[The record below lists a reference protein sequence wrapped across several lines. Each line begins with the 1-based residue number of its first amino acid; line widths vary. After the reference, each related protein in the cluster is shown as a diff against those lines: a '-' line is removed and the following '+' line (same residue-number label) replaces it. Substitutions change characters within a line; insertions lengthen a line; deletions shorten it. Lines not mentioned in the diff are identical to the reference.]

1 MKVGGVPYRSIFA
14 EGEGAD
20 VQVIDQTLLPH
31 RFRIRRLASPADAAR
46 AISRMVVRGAPLIG
60 ATAAYGVALAMRAD
74 PSDGSLTAS
83 VRRLMAT
90 RPTAVNLRWALDN
103 AQAMLRALPPP
114 ERVRA
119 AYRFAGTLCED
130 DVRINRRIGDIGVEI
145 FRQIREAAR
154 GGARGPSRSL
164 NVLTHCN
171 AGWLATVDWGTATAP
186 MYRAHDEGLDIHVWV
201 RETRPRLQGAGLT
214 AWELGQHGV
223 PHTLVSDSA
232 AGHLLSREHVDVVI
246 VGTDRTAASG
256 DVANKVGTYPL
267 ALVARDNGVPFYV
280 AVPSPSIDWNT
291 EDGADIPIEERD
303 ADEVTLVRGLDEAGV
318 ERTVRVVPE
327 GTRAANFAFDV
338 TPRRLV
344 TGLVTERGLCRADG
358 EALRRMFGRE
368 ASPEQE
374 SQGPRAVPESMEE
387 RPEREVGRD
396 VRRSR

>member
-1 MKVGGVPYRSIFA
+1 MRVGGIPYRSIFS

-31 RFRIRRLASPADAAR
+31 RFRIRRLASAADAAH
-46 AISRMVVRGAPLIG
+46 AISAMVVRGAPLIG

-74 PSDGSLTAS
+74 PSNDSLAAS
-83 VRRLMAT
+83 ISQLMAT
-90 RPTAVNLRWALDN
+90 RPTAVNLRWALEN
-103 AQAMLRALPPP
+103 AEAMLRALPSP
-114 ERVRA
+114 ERARA
-119 AYRFAGTLCED
+119 AYGFADALCED
-130 DVRINRRIGDIGVEI
+130 DVRINRSIGDIGLDI
-145 FRQIREAAR
+145 FREIHRAAER
-154 GGARGPSRSL
+154 GTRPGRPL

-201 RETRPRLQGAGLT
+201 RETRPRFQGAGLT

-232 AGHLLSREHVDVVI
+232 SGHLLSRGEVDVVI

-267 ALVARDNGVPFYV
+267 ALAARDNGVPFYV
-280 AVPSPSIDWNT
+280 AVPSPSIDWST

-303 ADEVTLVRGLDEAGV
+303 PGEVTLVRGVDEAGV
-318 ERTVRVVPE
+318 ERTVRVTPE
-327 GTRAANFAFDV
+327 GTRAANYAFDV

-344 TGLVTERGLCRADG
+344 TGLVTERGVCGADG
-358 EALRRMFGRE
+358 KALRRMFEGDK
-368 ASPEQE
+368 AP
-374 SQGPRAVPESMEE
+374 G
-387 RPEREVGRD
+387 
-396 VRRSR
+396 

>member
-1 MKVGGVPYRSIFA
+1 MKVGGIPYRSIFS

-31 RFRIRRLASPADAAR
+31 RFRIRRLASAADAAH
-46 AISRMVVRGAPLIG
+46 AISAMVVRGAPLIG

-74 PSDGSLTAS
+74 PSNDSLAAS
-83 VRRLMAT
+83 ISQLMAT
-90 RPTAVNLRWALDN
+90 RPTAVNLRWALEN
-103 AQAMLRALPPP
+103 AEAMLRALPPA
-114 ERVRA
+114 ERARA
-119 AYRFAGTLCED
+119 AYGFADALCED
-130 DVRINRRIGDIGVEI
+130 DVRINRSIGDIGLDI
-145 FRQIREAAR
+145 FREIHRAAER
-154 GGARGPSRSL
+154 GARPGRPL

-201 RETRPRLQGAGLT
+201 RETRPRFQGAGLT

-232 AGHLLSREHVDVVI
+232 SGHLLSRGEVDVVI

-267 ALVARDNGVPFYV
+267 ALAARDNGVPFYV
-280 AVPSPSIDWNT
+280 AVPSPSIDWST

-303 ADEVTLVRGLDEAGV
+303 PGEVTLVRGVDEAGV
-318 ERTVRVVPE
+318 ERTVRVTPE
-327 GTRAANFAFDV
+327 GTRAANYAFDV

-344 TGLVTERGLCRADG
+344 TGLVTERGVCGADG
-358 EALRRMFGRE
+358 KALRRMFEGDE
-368 ASPEQE
+368 AP
-374 SQGPRAVPESMEE
+374 G
-387 RPEREVGRD
+387 
-396 VRRSR
+396 